1 MIADIVL
8 IFLFTLAGALL
19 ALIVEFQKYLYPFYL
34 ALVLFVGA
42 GILALLEKA
51 INLKI
56 VMTKRFYR

>member
-1 MIADIVL
+1 MIPDIVL

-34 ALVLFVGA
+34 ALVLFVCA

-51 INLKI
+51 INLKT
-56 VMTKRFYR
+56 VMTKRFHR